1 MIITRAGGLRPMMLS
16 QCHVAPHLRFTF
28 FDQVHTT
35 GMDIKQAL
43 SCTAAVTL
51 GKISPWIHTYVLHTI
66 VNRLAIRAILH
77 NCAYRV

>member
-1 MIITRAGGLRPMMLS
+1 MNYFLKQDRKMIITRAGGLRPMMLS

-51 GKISPWIHTYVLHTI
+51 GNTYIHLLDKFMH
-66 VNRLAIRAILH
+66 L
-77 NCAYRV
+77 

>member
-1 MIITRAGGLRPMMLS
+1 MWCTASLFVICNIVRTYKQQDRKMIITRAGGLRPMMLS

-51 GKISPWIHTYVLHTI
+51 GKISP
-66 VNRLAIRAILH
+66 
-77 NCAYRV
+77 